1 METIS
6 LYLIAVG
13 LFGIGCAATVLSA
26 YVVPLSIRARGQ
38 VHGRF
43 AWLAAA
49 RPCETGSTGR
59 RIGGAEPAADSEAAP
74 GLIVA

>member
-13 LFGIGCAATVLSA
+13 LFAIGCVATVLSA
-26 YVVPLSIRARGQ
+26 YIVPLSIRARGQ
-38 VHGRF
+38 AHGRF

-49 RPCETGSTGR
+49 QPCETRSTGR
-59 RIGGAEPAADSEAAP
+59 RIGGPGLAADSEAP